1 MRVCGHRRVRA
12 SHVLIY
18 YLPTLNIQT
27 QVKSHRTELG
37 CTRTAIVSTCARC
50 LSLLREASAAIR
62 DQAEDQQAH
71 ECHEEA
77 LALWRQLL
85 RSMAVRERI
94 ERQYAHLDDG
104 S

>member
-1 MRVCGHRRVRA
+1 VPKIEGAVVCIEHA
-12 SHVLIY
+12 
-18 YLPTLNIQT
+18 Q
-27 QVKSHRTELG
+27 
-37 CTRTAIVSTCARC
+37 
-50 LSLLREASAAIR
+50 LLREASAAIR